1 MESIRVI
8 LADDHPVVRAGVR
21 MLLEGLDRIDVVAE
35 AEDGHEAIRLI
46 RDHRPDI
53 VFMDISMPRLRG
65 VEAAQHIARA
75 FPDVCVIMLSVHKNE
90 EYVRQALRAGAAGY
104 LLKDA
109 DPEEYKRAIEAV
121 MSGGSYLSPEVT
133 RRVIEGFVEKADSGQ
148 SPLDQLTSRQK
159 EILQLIAE
167 GNSNRE
173 IAGLLHLSIK
183 TVETHRSQLMKQL
196 DIHEIAGLT
205 RFAIRTGLVSP
216 EQ

>member
-1 MESIRVI
+1 MKPIRVI

-21 MLLEGLDRIDVVAE
+21 MLLEGLDRIEVVAE
-35 AEDGHEAIRLI
+35 AEDGREAILLI
-46 RDHRPDI
+46 QEHQPDI

-65 VEAAQHIARA
+65 VEAAQRIARD
-75 FPDVCVIMLSVHKNE
+75 FPAVRVVILSVHKDE
-90 EYVRQALRAGAAGY
+90 AYVRQSLRAGAAGY

-109 DPEEYKRAIEAV
+109 NPDEYKRAIEAV
-121 MSGGSYLSPEVT
+121 MGGGSYLSPDVA
-133 RRVIEGFVEKADSGQ
+133 RRVIEGFVEQAEGEQ
-148 SPLDQLTSRQK
+148 SPLDQLTGRQK

-167 GNSNRE
+167 GKSNRV
-173 IAGLLHLSIK
+173 IAGILHLSIK
-183 TVETHRSQLMKQL
+183 TVETHRTQLMKQL